1 MKIDLEGLCKL
12 LRQKTTEDTVD
23 RSGINPYLLD
33 EVLQPILAGKE
44 LCYGDIDYSRFEAD
58 DLRVLSDY
66 CDRRNGVAY
75 KLEGLIGNL
84 MTVPPATCAGRAFC

>member
-1 MKIDLEGLCKL
+1 MKIDLKELHKL
-12 LRQKTTEDTVD
+12 LRRQPPEETVD
-23 RSGINPYLLD
+23 RSDVNPYLLD
-33 EVLQPILAGKE
+33 EVLQPLLAGKE

-66 CDRRNGVAY
+66 CDRRDGAAY

-84 MTVPPATCAGRAFC
+84 IAVPPATCAGRAFC